1 MALVLLAARCLLV
14 CVFLRAG
21 FAKVTD
27 LADFRSAVT
36 NYRLLPAYL
45 VPAVALTLPFA
56 ELAAAVL
63 LALGIL
69 PDITAGLLALLLL
82 SFAAA
87 IAINLARGRSFDCG
101 CAGSAPRTISWA
113 HVASNIGL
121 VALAVGIAVA
131 PPSTLALWPGP
142 SGLVSVTTPR
152 GDALPIVLA
161 VVLGLVT
168 VTVLRRAAAVRKLS
182 GPFRQQADATS
193 LFVDSRG
200 H

>member
-1 MALVLLAARCLLV
+1 MPPG
-14 CVFLRAG
+14 LRISPCR

-36 NYRLLPAYL
+36 NYRLLPTRL

-69 PDITAGLLALLLL
+69 PGIIAGLLAVLLL

-113 HVASNIGL
+113 HVASD
-121 VALAVGIAVA
+121 VCMAALAVAIAVA

-142 SGLVSVTTPR
+142 PGLVSVAIPR
-152 GDALPIVLA
+152 AEALPIVLA
-161 VVLGLVT
+161 VVLGLIT
-168 VTVLRRAAAVRKLS
+168 VTVLRRAAAVRTLS
-182 GPFRQQADATS
+182 GPLRPQPDATS
-193 LFVDSRG
+193 LFLDSRG